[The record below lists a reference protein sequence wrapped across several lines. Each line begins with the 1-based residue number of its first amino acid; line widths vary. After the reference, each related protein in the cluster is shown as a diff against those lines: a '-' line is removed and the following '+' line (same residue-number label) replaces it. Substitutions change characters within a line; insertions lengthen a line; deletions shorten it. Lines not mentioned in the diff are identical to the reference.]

1 MTTIIRLK
9 NVEAY
14 VIRKS
19 IKNIYLRICL
29 PEGRIRISAPFKLSI
44 GEIKKFALSKIDWIK
59 NQQNKIKNK
68 IKVSPY
74 KYVNNETHYYR
85 GNPYPLKIVFNKFA
99 FAELRNKEILLNIPP
114 GSITEDRKKVME
126 KWYRNQLM
134 MLVPPLIKKWENIL
148 NVSVENFFIR
158 RMKTRWGS
166 CTPKSRRIRFNLE
179 LAKACPE
186 ILEYIVVH
194 ELIHLVEASHNSK
207 FKALMD
213 RFYPNWKYYRNEL
226 NKINLRT

>member
-1 MTTIIRLK
+1 MATKIRL
-9 NVEAY
+9 NNDEAD

-29 PEGRIRISAPFKLSI
+29 PDGKIRISAPFKISI
-44 GEIKKFALSKIDWIK
+44 EEIKKFALSKIDWIK
-59 NQQNKIKNK
+59 NQQKKIKNK
-68 IKVSPY
+68 IKISSY

-85 GNPYPLKIVFNKFA
+85 GKLYPLKIVFNKFA

-114 GSITEDRKKVME
+114 ESITEDRKKVME

-134 MLVPPLIKKWENIL
+134 LLIPPLIKKWENIL
-148 NVSVENFFIR
+148 NVSVEKFFIR
-158 RMKTRWGS
+158 SMKTRWGS
-166 CTPKSRRIRFNLE
+166 CTPKSRRIRFNIE
-179 LAKACPE
+179 LAKASPE

-194 ELIHLVEASHNSK
+194 ELIHLLEASHNRN

-213 RFYPNWKYYRNEL
+213 KFYPNWKYFRNEL
-226 NKINLRT
+226 NNMSLRT

>member
-1 MTTIIRLK
+1 MTTKIRLN

-19 IKNIYLRICL
+19 IKNIYLRICI
-29 PEGRIRISAPFKLSI
+29 PDGRIRISAPFKLSI

-134 MLVPPLIKKWENIL
+134 ILVPPLIKKWENIL

>member
-1 MTTIIRLK
+1 MTTKIRLN

-19 IKNIYLRICL
+19 IKNIYLRICI
-29 PEGRIRISAPFKLSI
+29 PDGRIRISAPFKLSI